1 MNFFRALFG
10 TSTGTGFT
18 ASTLAGLKLHHVRD
32 VNGFDHGVVY
42 DAKHCQATTVAT
54 VAGTQ
59 PTKEQWEAFETA
71 MAADKGLI
79 AMAIAHDGE
88 ATTVGM
94 TFRATEPKDR
104 KDYTEFLTRLARQ
117 GAGVLGAGDDNGIE
131 LHPMDKEALTH
142 YVASLWGGG
151 DQFPPTADTGAES
164 WQHITV
170 AGITRALFDVDLTVD
185 GIDERFLAWANDEA
199 MPVAYTRL
207 FRPAQKPDGDGPGRF
222 SGIATITAD
231 SVDELNGVAAGLIR
245 MCPARQRLRIHRMLG
260 RQQIGLWACAGVGVL
275 PWQHLNLI
283 EEIA

>member
-1 MNFFRALFG
+1 MMNFFRALFG

-42 DAKHCQATTVAT
+42 DAKHRQATTVAT

-79 AMAIAHDGE
+79 AMAMAHDGE

-117 GAGVLGAGDDNGIE
+117 GAGVLG
-131 LHPMDKEALTH
+131 
-142 YVASLWGGG
+142 
-151 DQFPPTADTGAES
+151 
-164 WQHITV
+164 
-170 AGITRALFDVDLTVD
+170 
-185 GIDERFLAWANDEA
+185 
-199 MPVAYTRL
+199 
-207 FRPAQKPDGDGPGRF
+207 GR
-222 SGIATITAD
+222 
-231 SVDELNGVAAGLIR
+231 
-245 MCPARQRLRIHRMLG
+245 
-260 RQQIGLWACAGVGVL
+260 
-275 PWQHLNLI
+275 
-283 EEIA
+283 